1 MLWFPLFRLR
11 TLILLKKT
19 KEKMFLISRPN
30 TTFTFLCFIHC
41 YLVLVCL
48 LWMVHGET
56 HLPFHP
62 TEIIAIN
69 CGSYGNSTSL
79 DGRQWI
85 GDATTNKFFDNGKSK
100 SLKTVENA
108 LSAVGTPYS
117 TARVSYSHF
126 TYTFHSISGP
136 MFIRLHFYPT
146 SYKGFT
152 RSNAFFTVK
161 AGPYTL
167 LSNFSPSLTAEAF
180 GLKSIV
186 KEFSLHVEEN
196 KPLRLTFSP
205 SRTCSCDDELYA
217 FVNGIEV
224 VSMPNTLYYTPQGD
238 SGASV
243 VGHNRRFLI
252 GNSFALETVH
262 RLNIGGISLLSTQDT
277 GMFREWSS
285 DSNYLVESGSSS
297 LSPLATSSNIIYRK
311 IPTFI
316 APSKVYQT
324 SWAMK
329 SGFKLSWKLPVD
341 LGFRY
346 LVRFHFCE
354 LDYQI
359 KEMGQRKFSLFINN
373 QMAESD
379 GDLIKWAG
387 GHGVA
392 IYMDYI
398 MMMDGDRMEGKHD
411 LLIDFYSNMIP
422 ELQLEEEEHVDT
434 ILKGLEVFKLS
445 NNDKNLAGV
454 NPVIPL
460 STKPRRFAS
469 PFSGRNNIFTLVVL
483 LLVIPNIIVYY
494 FQIYMENADNK
505 IVFPCPPD
513 EKVDNKTVFPSPPD
527 EEKVDNKNAFTCPP
541 DEKVDN
547 KTVFPY
553 PPDEKVDD
561 KTAFPYPPDE
571 MVENQIVFPIPYPP
585 EELCRR
591 FSLAELKFATNNFD
605 DRLVIGRGG
614 FGKVYKGN
622 VAGVTKTVAI
632 KRLSSNSKQGAE
644 EFWTEI
650 EIFSKLQHDHLV
662 ALIGYC
668 DEHKEMILVYE
679 NMTRGSLADHLY
691 KSYNDGKGRLEP
703 LPWNRRLKLCIDA
716 ARGLSFLHESEPAI
730 IHRDVKSTNILLDE
744 NWVAKI
750 SDFGLCRKFR
760 FSHSCT
766 HVSTSV
772 KGTFGYL
779 DPKYFLNGELT
790 MKTDVYAFGVVLWEV
805 LCGRP
810 AIDIRFEDEQRSLAL
825 WAQSC
830 FEDGILGHIVD
841 PSLRGQIPVSSLKLI
856 STIASQCLHNHLKKR
871 PSMADIVSRL
881 NSELDSLNN
890 LDKLKVP
897 EFGSWNDEND
907 PRLTEVNYVPVLP
920 QNLSKQGDIG
930 GPVVTRSHVE
940 VQLKIYSFND
950 MKRATQDF
958 HNYLGQGGFGNV
970 YRGWVNEKTLKPCKP
985 GRGISVAIKKLD
997 IGGMQGNEE
1006 WKAEVNVLGRI
1017 SSRHPNLVKMF
1028 GYCMEK
1034 RQHCLVYEFVENGS
1048 LDKHLFTKGSIS
1060 KRLSWD
1066 IRLKIAIGAAQGL
1079 AFLHTSKPSIIVRD
1093 VKSSNI
1099 LLDKDYNAKL
1109 SDFGLAKDGPSDY
1122 STHVSTRVV
1131 GTIGYAAPEYMLTGH
1146 LTTKSDVYCFGV
1158 LLLEIFTGSR
1168 VFDNNRQPEQQYLV
1182 DWAMPYLDSERIRSI
1197 LDVQIEGQYSLVG
1210 AVKAGKMIQRCLNE
1224 KPKERPSMKE
1234 VVETLEEIAATVE
1247 GKTMSELHTT
1257 SESSPDGRSIHV
1269 DTTEPPT
1276 NAAKPKLSR
1285 FFSRLLFKSKCNLN
1299 PFRLN

>member
-1 MLWFPLFRLR
+1 
-11 TLILLKKT
+11 
-19 KEKMFLISRPN
+19 
-30 TTFTFLCFIHC
+30 
-41 YLVLVCL
+41 
-48 LWMVHGET
+48 MVHGQT
-56 HLPFHP
+56 HLPSHP

-100 SLKTVENA
+100 SLKTIEKKA
-108 LSAVGTPYS
+108 LSAVGIPYS

-136 MFIRLHFYPT
+136 MFIRLYFYPT
-146 SYKGFT
+146 LYKGFT

-167 LSNFSPSLTAEAF
+167 LSNFSPSLTADAY

-186 KEFSLHVEEN
+186 KEFSLHVEKN

-224 VSMPNTLYYTPQGD
+224 VSMPDTLYYTPQGN

-262 RLNIGGISLLSTQDT
+262 RLNIGGISLLSAQDT

-297 LSPLATSSNIIYRK
+297 LSPLTTSSNIIYRK

-379 GDLIKWAG
+379 GDLIKWVG

-411 LLIDFYSNMIP
+411 LLIDFYSNLIP
-422 ELQLEEEEHVDT
+422 ELQLEEEEPIDV
-434 ILKGLEVFKLS
+434 ILKGLEVLKLS

-460 STKPRRFAS
+460 STKFQRFAS
-469 PFSGRNNIFTLVVL
+469 PLSGRNTIFTLVVL
-483 LLVIPNIIVYY
+483 LLVISNIIVYNIH
-494 FQIYMENADNK
+494 IYMENVENK
-505 IVFPCPPD
+505 IVFPHPPD
-513 EKVDNKTVFPSPPD
+513 V
-527 EEKVDNKNAFTCPP
+527 KVDNKNAFTCPP

-547 KTVFPY
+547 KTVFPCL
-553 PPDEKVDD
+553 PDENVDD
-561 KTAFPYPPDE
+561 KTNFPSPPHE
-571 MVENQIVFPIPYPP
+571 EKVENHIVFPIPYPP
-585 EELCRR
+585 KELCRR
-591 FSLAELKFATNNFD
+591 FSFAELKFATNNFD
-605 DRLVIGRGG
+605 DGLVIGRGG

-622 VAGVTKTVAI
+622 VEGVTKTVAI
-632 KRLSSNSKQGAE
+632 KRLNSNSKQGAE

-662 ALIGYC
+662 SLIGYC
-668 DEHKEMILVYE
+668 NEHKEMIIVYE
-679 NMTRGSLADHLY
+679 NMTRGCLADHLY
-691 KSYNDGKGRLEP
+691 KSYSDGKGRLEP

-716 ARGLSFLHESEPAI
+716 ARGLSFLHESEPTI
-730 IHRDVKSTNILLDE
+730 IHRDVKTTNILLDE

-790 MKTDVYAFGVVLWEV
+790 MKTDVYAFGVVLWEI

-830 FEDGILGHIVD
+830 FEDGSLGQIVD

-856 STIASQCLHNHLKKR
+856 STIANECLHNHLKKR

-890 LDKLKVP
+890 LDKFIVP
-897 EFGSWNDEND
+897 KFGSWNDENY
-907 PRLTEVNYVPVLP
+907 PRLSEADYVPVLT
-920 QNLSKQGDIG
+920 QNLSHSLEQGDNG
-930 GPVVTRSHVE
+930 GPVIISSHVG

-958 HNYLGQGGFGNV
+958 HLLNFLGQGGFGKV
-970 YRGWVNEKTLKPCKP
+970 YKGWVDNKTLQPCKP
-985 GRGISVAIKKLD
+985 GGGISVAVKKLD
-997 IGGMQGNEE
+997 FESMQGTEE
-1006 WKAEVNVLGRI
+1006 WQVIHLINFPPTCFLLKGAEVTILGRV
-1017 SSRHPNLVKMF
+1017 SFRHPNLVKMF
-1028 GYCMEK
+1028 GYCTDK
-1034 RQHCLVYEFVENGS
+1034 RQLCLVYEFLENGS
-1048 LDKHLFTKGSIS
+1048 LDKHLFTRGSIA
-1060 KRLSWD
+1060 KPLSWD
-1066 IRLKIAIGAAQGL
+1066 IRLKIAIGIAQGL
-1079 AFLHTSKPSIIVRD
+1079 AFLHTSRPSIIMRD

-1099 LLDKDYNAKL
+1099 LLDKNYNAKL
-1109 SDFGLAKDGPSDY
+1109 ADFGLGKMGPSDY
-1122 STHVSTRVV
+1122 STHISTRVM
-1131 GTIGYAAPEYMLTGH
+1131 GTKGYASPEYVSTGMNE
-1146 LTTKSDVYCFGV
+1146 V
-1158 LLLEIFTGSR
+1158 LSWQIKMEI
-1168 VFDNNRQPEQQYLV
+1168 
-1182 DWAMPYLDSERIRSI
+1182 IR
-1197 LDVQIEGQYSLVG
+1197 L
-1210 AVKAGKMIQRCLNE
+1210 
-1224 KPKERPSMKE
+1224 
-1234 VVETLEEIAATVE
+1234 
-1247 GKTMSELHTT
+1247 
-1257 SESSPDGRSIHV
+1257 
-1269 DTTEPPT
+1269 
-1276 NAAKPKLSR
+1276 
-1285 FFSRLLFKSKCNLN
+1285 
-1299 PFRLN
+1299 

>member
-1 MLWFPLFRLR
+1 
-11 TLILLKKT
+11 
-19 KEKMFLISRPN
+19 MFLISRRN
-30 TTFTFLCFIHC
+30 TIFTFLCFIHY
-41 YLVLVCL
+41 YLVLVC

-56 HLPFHP
+56 HLQFYP

-69 CGSYGNSTSL
+69 CGSYGNSTSF

-85 GDATTNKFFDNGKSK
+85 GDATTKFFVSDKQNGKTK
-100 SLKTVENA
+100 SLKTVEKA

-126 TYTFHSISGP
+126 TYTFHIISGP
-136 MFIRLHFYPT
+136 IFIRLHFYPT

-167 LSNFSPSLTAEAF
+167 LSNFSPSLTADAF

-217 FVNGIEV
+217 FVNGVEV

-243 VGHNRRFLI
+243 VGQNHLFLI
-252 GNSFALETVH
+252 GNSIALETAH
-262 RLNIGGISLLSTQDT
+262 RLNIGGIPLLSTQHT

-297 LSPLATSSNIIYRK
+297 VSPSATSSNINYRK

-316 APSKVYQT
+316 APSKLYQT

-329 SGFKLSWKLPVD
+329 SGFKLSWKLPID

-392 IYMDYI
+392 IYKDYI

-411 LLIDFYSNMIP
+411 LLIDFYSSMIP
-422 ELQLEEEEHVDT
+422 ELQLEEEPADT

-445 NNDKNLAGV
+445 NNDKNLAGM

-460 STKPRRFAS
+460 STKSQRFAS

-494 FQIYMENADNK
+494 FQIYMENVDNK

-527 EEKVDNKNAFTCPP
+527 EEKV
-541 DEKVDN
+541 
-547 KTVFPY
+547 
-553 PPDEKVDD
+553 
-561 KTAFPYPPDE
+561 
-571 MVENQIVFPIPYPP
+571 ENHIVFPIPYPP

-605 DRLVIGRGG
+605 DGLVIGRGG

-622 VAGVTKTVAI
+622 VEGVTKTVAI
-632 KRLSSNSKQGAE
+632 KRLNSNSKQGAE

-650 EIFSKLQHDHLV
+650 GIFSKLQHDHLV
-662 ALIGYC
+662 SLIGYC
-668 DEHKEMILVYE
+668 DEHKEMIIVYE
-679 NMTRGSLADHLY
+679 NMTRGCLADHLY

-703 LPWNRRLKLCIDA
+703 LPWNRRLKLCIEA
-716 ARGLSFLHESEPAI
+716 ARGLNFLHESEPTI

-760 FSHSCT
+760 FIHSCT

-830 FEDGILGHIVD
+830 FEDGIIGQIVD
-841 PSLRGQIPVSSLKLI
+841 PSLRGQIPASSLKLI
-856 STIASQCLHNHLKKR
+856 STIANECLHNHLKKR

-881 NSELDSLNN
+881 HSELDSLNN
-890 LDKLKVP
+890 LIKLKVP
-897 EFGSWNDEND
+897 KFGSWNDEEYPVDYDPSLFGRVSVTKRSKHTRYVND
-907 PRLTEVNYVPVLP
+907 H
-920 QNLSKQGDIG
+920 G
-930 GPVVTRSHVE
+930 
-940 VQLKIYSFND
+940 
-950 MKRATQDF
+950 M
-958 HNYLGQGGFGNV
+958 
-970 YRGWVNEKTLKPCKP
+970 TLK
-985 GRGISVAIKKLD
+985 SSSHDLE
-997 IGGMQGNEE
+997 QGN
-1006 WKAEVNVLGRI
+1006 
-1017 SSRHPNLVKMF
+1017 
-1028 GYCMEK
+1028 
-1034 RQHCLVYEFVENGS
+1034 
-1048 LDKHLFTKGSIS
+1048 
-1060 KRLSWD
+1060 
-1066 IRLKIAIGAAQGL
+1066 
-1079 AFLHTSKPSIIVRD
+1079 PS
-1093 VKSSNI
+1093 
-1099 LLDKDYNAKL
+1099 
-1109 SDFGLAKDGPSDY
+1109 
-1122 STHVSTRVV
+1122 
-1131 GTIGYAAPEYMLTGH
+1131 
-1146 LTTKSDVYCFGV
+1146 
-1158 LLLEIFTGSR
+1158 
-1168 VFDNNRQPEQQYLV
+1168 
-1182 DWAMPYLDSERIRSI
+1182 
-1197 LDVQIEGQYSLVG
+1197 
-1210 AVKAGKMIQRCLNE
+1210 
-1224 KPKERPSMKE
+1224 
-1234 VVETLEEIAATVE
+1234 
-1247 GKTMSELHTT
+1247 
-1257 SESSPDGRSIHV
+1257 
-1269 DTTEPPT
+1269 
-1276 NAAKPKLSR
+1276 
-1285 FFSRLLFKSKCNLN
+1285 LLFSLYLN
-1299 PFRLN
+1299 YAHTN